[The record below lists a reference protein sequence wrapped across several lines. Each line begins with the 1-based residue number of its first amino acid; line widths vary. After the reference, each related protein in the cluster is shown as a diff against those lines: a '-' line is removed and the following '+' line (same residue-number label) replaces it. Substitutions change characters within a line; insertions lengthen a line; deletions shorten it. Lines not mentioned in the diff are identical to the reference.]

1 MDPVHALMAFSVAA
15 GLLTL
20 TPGLDTAL
28 VLRTALVEGPRPALM
43 AGLGICL
50 GCLAWGIAASVGL
63 GAVLALSR
71 LAYEILRYAGAAYLI
86 WMGFGMVRT
95 AFRGQPPAVLPPEEA
110 AAIAGRHWL
119 RRGFT
124 TNLLNPKVGVF
135 YVTFLPQFLP
145 AGDFSNSYVIAFSL
159 LLAGIHA
166 LMGIGWFI
174 ALTLAA
180 QPFARLLRHPA
191 VSRVMDA
198 VTGTVLLG
206 FGLRLALERSTRG

>member
-43 AGLGICL
+43 AGLGICA

-63 GAVLALSR
+63 GALLAISQ

-86 WMGFGMVRT
+86 WMGFGMI
-95 AFRGQPPAVLPPEEA
+95 RGALGKRSSAGLPGEA
-110 AAIAGRHWL
+110 AVAAAGHQWL

-135 YVTFLPQFLP
+135 YVTFLPQFIP
-145 AGDFSNSYVIAFSL
+145 AGSFSNGYVIAFSL

-166 LMGIGWFI
+166 VMGIGWFV

-198 VTGTVLLG
+198 LTGTVLLG
-206 FGLRLALERSTRG
+206 FGLRLALERTARN